1 MAGDLAFLLLLLLSF
16 TETEQGGITNDPE
29 TERLVTTILIISS
42 FRLPGTWAWLTSRAS
57 ASASGLGSLKVKVS
71 GGTVILSRL
80 GWEGPV
86 PRLTWNVAVG
96 RMSSA

>member
-1 MAGDLAFLLLLLLSF
+1 MTPKLSGWLQQYLLSQVSVCQ
-16 TETEQGGITNDPE
+16 E
-29 TERLVTTILIISS
+29 
-42 FRLPGTWAWLTSRAS
+42 PGRGSPAGPPPR
-57 ASASGLGSLKVKVS
+57 ASGLGSLKVKVS
-71 GGTVILSRL
+71 GGTAILSRL